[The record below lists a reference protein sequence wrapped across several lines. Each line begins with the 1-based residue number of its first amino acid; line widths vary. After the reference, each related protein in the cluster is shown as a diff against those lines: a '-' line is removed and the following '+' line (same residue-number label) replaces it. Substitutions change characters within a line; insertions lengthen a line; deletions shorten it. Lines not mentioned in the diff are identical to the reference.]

1 MKVGDKVCNFLSL
14 YRSPSQILEDFEI
27 FSKNSELNLEN
38 TVQRNPFLVVVV
50 GDCNANSSKRHCQD
64 KSTFESNVID
74 NIISQFL

>member
-27 FSKNSELNLEN
+27 LSKNSELNLEN